1 MHTTIL
7 PRCCVICHMKG
18 FVWESYGQGSREYLV
33 WYVLFIVFV
42 TYAMLP
48 LPLRWC
54 ILAGCSTAL
63 LHILITSYTK
73 SSKEKVIILT
83 PVVYRA
89 RRTATSSLVVY
100 DDVCHRNFANSI
112 AVQLVNTSRI
122 RTYS

>member
-1 MHTTIL
+1 MYY
-7 PRCCVICHMKG
+7 MKG

-48 LPLRWC
+48 LPLKWC

-73 SSKEKVIILT
+73 SSKEKVIF
-83 PVVYRA
+83 
-89 RRTATSSLVVY
+89 SLVILIPRRWGTPCSSEFSIVVSAD
-100 DDVCHRNFANSI
+100 DDVRHRNCGFHSSSPGQHQPHS
-112 AVQLVNTSRI
+112 VGK
-122 RTYS
+122 

>member
-1 MHTTIL
+1 MYYL
-7 PRCCVICHMKG
+7 FKG
-18 FVWESYGQGSREYLV
+18 FVWESYGHGSREYLV

-73 SSKEKVIILT
+73 SSKEKVIL
-83 PVVYRA
+83 PV
-89 RRTATSSLVVY
+89 
-100 DDVCHRNFANSI
+100 FKK
-112 AVQLVNTSRI
+112 
-122 RTYS
+122 TYFCGLEKLGMHKFKW